1 MRVAA
6 NPAGHVLIGQ
16 DTYSVE
22 DALDLSERIEKA
34 ALLAAALAKGK

>member
-1 MRVAA
+1 MRIAA
-6 NPAGHVLIGQ
+6 NPAGWVLVGEN
-16 DTYSVE
+16 TYTSE